1 MNPPKNDKEFKEL
14 ADEMIEWFKEKDNIY
29 LKNFSVMK
37 GFPAT
42 SISKY
47 ARKNKYFKEKL
58 ALAKDI
64 QEGKLVQRG
73 LKREVNSNFA
83 IFMLKNTAGW
93 RDRFTNE
100 NEEKTAPSIKLVL
113 KESKQEKKK
122 SKKEKNKDQINMFD
136 DDEKAE

>member
-64 QEGKLVQRG
+64 QESRLVQKG
-73 LKREVNSNFA
+73 LGENVSPNFLM
-83 IFMLKNTAGW
+83 FMLKNTAGW
-93 RDRFTNE
+93 RDRFADE
-100 NEEKTAPSIKLVL
+100 KEEKNTPSIKLVL
-113 KESKQEKKK
+113 KESKSEKKK
-122 SKKEKNKDQINMFD
+122 SKSKDNKDQINMFE
-136 DDEKAE
+136 DDEKTK